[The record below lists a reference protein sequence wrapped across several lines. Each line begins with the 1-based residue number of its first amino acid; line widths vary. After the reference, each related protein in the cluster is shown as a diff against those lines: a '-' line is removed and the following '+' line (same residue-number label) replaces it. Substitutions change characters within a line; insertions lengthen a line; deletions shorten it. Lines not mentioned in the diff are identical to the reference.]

1 MTSKP
6 SVSFFLEFICFLK
19 KTKIKNIKSG
29 GPIHQNHKQEKQIS
43 YHENNLR
50 DNTYLD
56 YLNKNRSKESEE
68 KETES

>member
-1 MTSKP
+1 M
-6 SVSFFLEFICFLK
+6 SFMQK
-19 KTKIKNIKSG
+19 K
-29 GPIHQNHKQEKQIS
+29 
-43 YHENNLR
+43 YLR